1 MRNVETGM
9 SGCQLWNPATRNV
22 EIEAFCVH
30 SAAEM
35 SKPVSLKG
43 FAMEM
48 MGFEPTTSDLRSLRS
63 PN

>member
-1 MRNVETGM
+1 M
-9 SGCQLWNPATRNV
+9 SGCRAQDPATRSV
-22 EIEAFCVH
+22 EIEAFRVH

-35 SKPVSLKG
+35 NKPASLKG
-43 FAMEM
+43 FVMEM